1 MAVIFDIQRGGM
13 QDGPGIRTVV
23 FFKGCPLRCRWC
35 HNPES
40 WEMTPQTLH
49 YPEKCIA
56 CGGCAA
62 GCYTGA
68 RTLCGAD
75 RTVEEVMA
83 PILADKPFYGAEG
96 GVTLT
101 GGEPQMQADF
111 ALALTEACHRHD
123 IGVAIETSMALYR
136 PDLLAQM
143 SLIIADVKLWDDTRH
158 REYTGV
164 GNAAI
169 LENIRKADTLGVPIL
184 VRTPVISTVNDTVG
198 EIAAIRDFV
207 KTLKHAVDYEL
218 LPYHPFGLDKAQA
231 LGLDMPRYPEPTR
244 QQMET
249 LRAVARCEK
258 ERTNLC
264 VNGV

>member
-1 MAVIFDIQRGGM
+1 MAVIFDIERSGLH
-13 QDGPGIRTVV
+13 DGPGIRTVV

-40 WEMTPQTLH
+40 WEASPQELY
-49 YPEKCIA
+49 YPEKCIS

-68 RTLCGAD
+68 RTLCGKD
-75 RTVEEVMA
+75 LSVEEVMQ
-83 PILADKPFYGAEG
+83 PILADKPFYGTEG

-111 ALALTEACHRHD
+111 AAALTNACHRHG

-143 SLIIADVKLWDDTRH
+143 DLIMADIKLWDDARH
-158 REYTGV
+158 REYTGASNV
-164 GNAAI
+164 AI

-184 VRTPVISTVNDTVG
+184 IRTPVIPTVNDTAE

-207 KTLKHAVDYEL
+207 KTLKHAVSYEL
-218 LPYHPFGLDKAQA
+218 LPYHPFGLDKARA
-231 LGLDMPRYPEPTR
+231 LGLTMPRYPEPTKE
-244 QQMET
+244 QMERLKT
-249 LRAVARCEK
+249 YAQW
-258 ERTNLC
+258 
-264 VNGV
+264 

>member
-1 MAVIFDIQRGGM
+1 MAVIFDIERCGLH
-13 QDGPGIRTVV
+13 DGPGIRTVV

-40 WEMTPQTLH
+40 WEMKPQTLH

-56 CGGCAA
+56 CGGCAD

-68 RTLCGAD
+68 RTLCGKD
-75 RTVEEVMA
+75 MSVEEVLA
-83 PILADKPFYGAEG
+83 PIVADKPYYGADG

-111 ALALTEACHRHD
+111 AAALTAACHEQG

-143 SLIIADVKLWDDTRH
+143 DLIMVDVKMWDDARH

-169 LENIRKADTLGVPIL
+169 IENIRKADTLGVPIL
-184 VRTPVISTVNDTVG
+184 VRTPIIPTVNDSAE
-198 EIAAIRDFV
+198 EISAIRDFV
-207 KTLKHAVDYEL
+207 KSLQNAVGYEL
-218 LPYHPFGLDKAQA
+218 LPYHPFGLDKARA
-231 LGLDMPRYPEPTR
+231 LGLEMPRYPEPTKE
-244 QQMET
+244 QMET
-249 LRAVARCEK
+249 LKTYAK
-258 ERTNLC
+258 L
-264 VNGV
+264 